1 MSSMAEEL
9 DLVGTQRW
17 MQAAILD
24 PEGVS
29 PGAGRVLTAS
39 CRLSAEQRLAIYHRG
54 YRLRLLESLRELHPA
69 LCRLL
74 GRELFEWFALDYLN
88 VYPSRACT
96 LFELDNRF
104 ADHLSRTRPD
114 RDLPA
119 EAREGWV
126 DLIIDLTQF
135 ERTFIEVLD
144 GPGTENGPA
153 VCLADLPEAPDDAW
167 LAATLVTVPCLRL
180 LHTRFPVHDY
190 VQGVRRGQDMA
201 VPGPRPTLLAVS
213 RRDYVVVV
221 NELEPAAY
229 RVLQALARGESLGA
243 ASHGVGMTEGWIL
256 LREWVYRRFFTAVDR
271 GPVVGAGQPAG
282 VLTASRAER

>member
-1 MSSMAEEL
+1 MSSMAKEL

-24 PEGVS
+24 PQGVS

-39 CRLSAEQRLAIYHRG
+39 GRLSADQRLGIYHRG
-54 YRLRLLESLRELHPA
+54 YRLRLLESLRGLHPA

-74 GRELFEWFALDYLN
+74 GRELFERFALDYLE

-126 DLIIDLTQF
+126 DLIIDLVQF

-153 VCLADLPEAPDDAW
+153 VCLADLPEEPDDAW
-167 LAATLVTVPCLRL
+167 LATTLITAPCLRL

-190 VQGVRRGQDMA
+190 VEGVRRGQDVA
-201 VPGPRPTLLAVS
+201 VPVPRPTLLAVS

-221 NELEPAAY
+221 SELEPAAD
-229 RVLQALARGESLGA
+229 RVLQALARGESVWA
-243 ASHGVGMTEGWIL
+243 ASHCVGRTEGWAW
-256 LREWVYRRFFTAVDR
+256 LREWVRRGFFTAVSRD
-271 GPVVGAGQPAG
+271 PVVGSGPPG
-282 VLTASRAER
+282 GTLTASRAER

>member
-1 MSSMAEEL
+1 MAEEL

-24 PEGVS
+24 PQGVS

-39 CRLSAEQRLAIYHRG
+39 CRLSAEQRLDIYHRG

-74 GRELFEWFALDYLN
+74 GRELFERFALDYLN

-167 LAATLVTVPCLRL
+167 LAATLVTAPCLRL

-190 VQGVRRGQDMA
+190 VEGVRRGQDMA

-229 RVLQALARGESLGA
+229 RVLQALAQGEPLRA
-243 ASHGVGMTEGWIL
+243 AAHCVGMTEGWTL
-256 LREWVYRRFFTAVDR
+256 LREWVHRRFFTAVDR

-282 VLTASRAER
+282 ALTASRAER